1 MGLIS
6 GIFGS
11 KTKTNND
18 PWKAAQP
25 YLIKGMDQTNQV
37 FDQNQPRLAD
47 MSKQAY
53 DGFNNVAPGAFGDN
67 PFVKNAQGAAGFVGS
82 GGLLGSNSG
91 QATYNRLQN
100 PGGSG
105 GGIFGGMRQAQ
116 PVGGGQGGDPS
127 MGLLSRMAT
136 DQRPGAGDGALRG
149 MSGGPDAYT
158 SGVTG
163 GQFLNNQP
171 SASVYDSMMN
181 PDYLQGNPY
190 LEDQIART
198 NAGVT
203 KNANRMFAQRGMG
216 TGLSSAFGDIL
227 TKNLAGNES
236 QLRYQNYN
244 DASAR
249 QLQAAGQSDA
259 AWQGERG
266 RMDNLYGAGQDRAL
280 SAAQALNQSGQAGM
294 SSRLAAAQGLG
305 SQFNAGQD
313 RSLEAAKAGDT
324 MQNNQVQQMLQA
336 LGLTGELRNA
346 EYAGISPALSLLNTA
361 ADIPYV
367 GVGALNGNI
376 RQASNGYGSSTTRET
391 PSLMQAAGQTMQ
403 MAAMASDI
411 RLKKNIEKVGELED
425 GLSVIDYDYIDEK
438 YGKGRF
444 RGVAAHE
451 VAEKRPWAL
460 GPKIDG
466 EYSTVHYGA
475 L

>member
-1 MGLIS
+1 MGIIGS
-6 GIFGS
+6 IFGS
-11 KTKTNND
+11 STKTNND

-25 YLIKGMDQTNQV
+25 YILKGMDQTNQV
-37 FDQNQPRLAD
+37 FDANQPRLAD
-47 MSKQAY
+47 MSTKAY
-53 DGFNNVAPGAFGDN
+53 EGFNNVAPGAFSDN

-82 GGLLGSNSG
+82 GGLLGQNSG

-100 PGGSG
+100 PGAAPQRT
-105 GGIFGGMRQAQ
+105 GIFGGMR
-116 PVGGGQGGDPS
+116 PNMPLGGQVDPS
-127 MGLLSRMAT
+127 MGLMASVAG
-136 DQRPGAGDGALRG
+136 GAGNNPANGYA
-149 MSGGPDAYT
+149 SNVA
-158 SGVTG
+158 G

-171 SASVYDSMMN
+171 SAGVYQNMMSPEALN
-181 PDYLQGNPY
+181 GNPY

-203 KNANRMFAQRGMG
+203 KQANRQFAARGMG

-227 TKNLAGNES
+227 SKNLAGSES

-244 DASAR
+244 DAAAR

-259 AWQGERG
+259 AFGAERG
-266 RMDNLYGAGQDRAL
+266 RMDASNGLLSDNYNTGQ
-280 SAAQALNQSGQAGM
+280 SQ
-294 SSRLAAAQGLG
+294 RLAAAQALG
-305 SQFNAGQD
+305 GQFNAGQD

-324 MQNNQVQQMLQA
+324 MQNNQVAQMLQA
-336 LGLTGELRNA
+336 LGLTGDLRNA

-403 MAAMASDI
+403 MAAMASDR
-411 RLKKNIEKVGELED
+411 RLKKDIEKVGELED
-425 GLSVIDYDYIDEK
+425 GLGVYRFNYIDPKHGE
-438 YGKGRF
+438 GRYQ
-444 RGVAAHE
+444 GVMADE
-451 VAEKRPWAL
+451 VADKRPWAL

-466 EYSTVHYGA
+466 QFGSVIYGA